1 MSFVTRTI
9 ALALLLTPA
18 TAAANPLDMFG
29 FGARST
35 SLAGAVTATVSDVS
49 SSYYN
54 PAGAAQLRGVRAE
67 LGYFSANPHLRT
79 DDRDN
84 DVDLAHGVVGGV
96 AAPGRIFGLPFA
108 FALGVHLPDD
118 HLSQVRALPQSTPR
132 WELYSVR
139 LQRLYLAASVA
150 LSPVRWLRLG
160 AGLAFMASTRG
171 GISIEGRLS
180 AINAASSQLT
190 HTVDADLTSVRY
202 LQLGAQVDLPAG
214 FHLGATYRDEF
225 KLDTALTATLRG
237 QIVVGSLR
245 DPSALTIPGLYALQ
259 AQTLT
264 AFQPRQVTTGVGWTT
279 ERWTLGVDVTW
290 SQWSR
295 YENPTA
301 SLDVQL
307 ELRIPPGLGA
317 IRQPEVP
324 QPTLREPTRFHDTVT
339 PRLGVE
345 YRAPVGPHTVAF
357 RAGYSYDPTPVPAQ
371 AGVTNFVDAD
381 RHTAALGV
389 GMALRHLGAWLP
401 GALTLDFQ
409 MSAQFLPTRTI
420 TKADPTDAVG
430 DYRAGGMVLQAG
442 MTLGMSFGP

>member
-1 MSFVTRTI
+1 MSTSRAV
-9 ALALLLTPA
+9 ALCLLALPA
-18 TAAANPLDMFG
+18 TASANPLDMFG

-35 SLAGAVTATVSDVS
+35 ALGGAVTATVSDVS

-54 PAGAAQLRGVRAE
+54 PAGAAQLRGLRAE
-67 LGYFSANPHLRT
+67 LGYFSANPRLRT
-79 DDRDN
+79 DGRDN
-84 DVDLAHGVVGGV
+84 DVDVAHGVVGGV

-150 LSPVRWLRLG
+150 FSPVRWLRLG

-171 GISIEGRLS
+171 GFSIEGRLS
-180 AINAASSQLT
+180 AINADASQLT
-190 HTVDADLTSVRY
+190 HTVDADLTAVRY

-214 FHLGATYRDEF
+214 FHLGAAYRDEF
-225 KLDTALTATLRG
+225 RLDTQLTATLRG

-245 DPSALTIPGLYALQ
+245 DPTALTIPGLYALQ

-264 AFQPRQVTTGVGWTT
+264 AFQPRQVTAGVGWTAS
-279 ERWTLGVDVTW
+279 RWTLGVDATW

-301 SLDVQL
+301 SLDVRL
-307 ELRIPPGLGA
+307 DLRVPPGLGA
-317 IRQPEVP
+317 LRTPDVP

-339 PRLGVE
+339 PRVGVE
-345 YRAPVGPHTVAF
+345 YRAPVGPHTLAV
-357 RAGYSYDPTPVPAQ
+357 RAGYVYDPTPVPAQ
-371 AGVTNFVDAD
+371 AGVTNFIDAD
-381 RHTAALGV
+381 RHTASLGA
-389 GMALRHLGAWLP
+389 GMVLRHLGAWLP
-401 GALTLDFQ
+401 GALTLDLQ
-409 MSAQFLPTRTI
+409 ASVQILPTRSI
-420 TKADPTDAVG
+420 TKADPTDPVG
-430 DYRAGGMVLQAG
+430 DYRAGGTVLQIG
-442 MTLGMSFGP
+442 MTLGFAFGG